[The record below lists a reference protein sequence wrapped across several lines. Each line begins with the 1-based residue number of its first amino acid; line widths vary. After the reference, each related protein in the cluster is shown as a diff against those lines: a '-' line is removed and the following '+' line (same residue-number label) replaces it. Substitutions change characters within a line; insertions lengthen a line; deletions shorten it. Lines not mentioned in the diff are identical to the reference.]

1 MTEAE
6 RASNNSPKATEQMHP
21 LQDPNDWVLVSL
33 VLATPATCPGVLLP
47 FLLLLSVFNPWTSHA
62 TSKSLP
68 TPTLLPISSSI
79 WPNPYFSKTSKTI
92 MLLFGQLNCSGLLK
106 KKSVQMNPWNSNP
119 HCWRV
124 KCTSNT
130 WVNVFTSS
138 VFLPPWPVGGGFV
151 FYFLSSLSWCLIEYV
166 QDAFCTS

>member
-79 WPNPYFSKTSKTI
+79 WPNLYFSKTSKTI

-106 KKSVQMNPWNSNP
+106 KKVYKWIHEIQT
-119 HCWRV
+119 HIAEE
-124 KCTSNT
+124 
-130 WVNVFTSS
+130 SS
-138 VFLPPWPVGGGFV
+138 VLQTLEWMFLLHLF
-151 FYFLSSLSWCLIEYV
+151 FYLHGL
-166 QDAFCTS
+166 